1 MYNIFEIL
9 VILIFVLCIFLF
21 IIFTASALDRWLN
34 YLLKKELQKR
44 NKIKV
49 AKYQKCIYDICNS
62 ATATFCQE
70 FIGQRKSYINE
81 LIKIYKNF

>member
-9 VILIFVLCIFLF
+9 VILSFGLCIFLF
-21 IIFTASALDRWLN
+21 IIFTASVLDSWLN

-49 AKYQKCIYDICNS
+49 AEYQKRIYDICNS
-62 ATATFCQE
+62 TVSTLCQE
-70 FIGQRKSYINE
+70 FIGQRKSYANE

>member
-21 IIFTASALDRWLN
+21 IIFSASVLDSWIN

-49 AKYQKCIYDICNS
+49 SKHQKYIFDICNS
-62 ATATFCQE
+62 AAATLRQE
-70 FIGQRKSYINE
+70 FIGQRKSYTNE

>member
-21 IIFTASALDRWLN
+21 IIFSASALDRWLN

-44 NKIKV
+44 NKVKV
-49 AKYQKCIYDICNS
+49 AEYKKHIYDICNS
-62 ATATFCQE
+62 ATSTLCQE
-70 FIGQRKSYINE
+70 FIGQRKSYTNE
-81 LIKIYKNF
+81 LIKICKNF

>member
-9 VILIFVLCIFLF
+9 VIFIFVLCIFLF
-21 IIFTASALDRWLN
+21 IIFSASALDRWLN

-44 NKIKV
+44 NKIKGSKHQ
-49 AKYQKCIYDICNS
+49 KYIFDICNS
-62 ATATFCQE
+62 ATATLCQE
-70 FIGQRKSYINE
+70 FIGQRKSYTNE

>member
-21 IIFTASALDRWLN
+21 IIFSASALDRLLN

-49 AKYQKCIYDICNS
+49 LKHKKHIFNICNS
-62 ATATFCQE
+62 ATSTLCQE
-70 FIGQRKSYINE
+70 FIGQRKNYTNE
-81 LIKIYKNF
+81 LIKICKNF

>member
-9 VILIFVLCIFLF
+9 VILVFGLCIFLF
-21 IIFTASALDRWLN
+21 IIFTASVLDSWID

-49 AKYQKCIYDICNS
+49 AKYQKHIYDICNS
-62 ATATFCQE
+62 ATTTLCQE
-70 FIGQRKSYINE
+70 FIGQRKSYTNE
-81 LIKIYKNF
+81 LIKICKNF